1 MTDSRGGLNY
11 RCTAGIQ
18 TLSYS
23 PSLAAFSANNLVCV
37 CVCGRVGHDMLTL
50 AGEKEQPHTA
60 NVAVNHIM
68 FLNARI
74 IKKKISSSKLNNNK
88 NNKVVLDCGPYFQ

>member
-1 MTDSRGGLNY
+1 
-11 RCTAGIQ
+11 
-18 TLSYS
+18 
-23 PSLAAFSANNLVCV
+23 
-37 CVCGRVGHDMLTL
+37 MLTL